1 MQNPIKQYKKE
12 RDLTVSELAV
22 MTNLSPATIWK
33 VLDGQTKTLNQ
44 QLVDTFQKLG
54 YDPDQLR
61 KDYQAYRE
69 AKREELVAN

>member
-1 MQNPIKQYKKE
+1 MKNPIREYKRE

-33 VLDGQTKTLNQ
+33 VLDGQTKTLNDK
-44 QLVDTFQKLG
+44 LVATFQQLG

-61 KDYQAYRE
+61 KDYQDYRE
-69 AKREELVAN
+69 AKRKELVAG